1 MPRQLTNIVIKVN
14 MNEGILRSG
23 RIGNELGS
31 SVRIVDR
38 FESGNKKIDTIN
50 NSNIRPPTIRY
61 GISKPLNK

>member
-1 MPRQLTNIVIKVN
+1 